1 MTIINVEW
9 VRATKKGPPSNS
21 VSINRVAEAIFERFQ
36 VQCDAKHVE
45 NHLRTVKHQWQII
58 CIIQGESGFGWDDNM
73 KMITCDK
80 AIYDATV
87 MAHKKYGPFLN
98 KSIDHYDEMAL
109 VVGKDMA
116 IGSFARTFAGIDLDD
131 GNQDSVPIDCN
142 NEETEET
149 PHLYEEVMSMEEEG
163 FDDDFLCS
171 MFDYLS
177 QMAAAAAPDHLFHL
191 RNNFYLGSFQA
202 AINNS
207 DLPNL
212 SPDDAVER
220 DCLVYRSYIALGS
233 YQLVINEIDSA
244 AATPLQAVKLLAL
257 YLSNPHDKESTIAS
271 LKEWLADPAIGS
283 NAILRLIAGIVF
295 MHEEDYIEAL
305 KHTNAGGTME
315 LHALNVQIFIK
326 MHRSDY
332 AERQLRVMQQIDE
345 DHTLT
350 QLANAWL
357 NLAVGG
363 SKIQEAYLIFQDFSE
378 KYPMTGLILNGKAV
392 CCMHMGNFD
401 EAETLLLE
409 ALNKDAKDPETL
421 ANLVVCGLHL
431 GKSSSRYL
439 SQLKL
444 TLPEHILVKRAS
456 SAEDSFERAVQSVA

>member
-1 MTIINVEW
+1 M
-9 VRATKKGPPSNS
+9 
-21 VSINRVAEAIFERFQ
+21 
-36 VQCDAKHVE
+36 
-45 NHLRTVKHQWQII
+45 
-58 CIIQGESGFGWDDNM
+58 
-73 KMITCDK
+73 
-80 AIYDATV
+80 
-87 MAHKKYGPFLN
+87 
-98 KSIDHYDEMAL
+98 
-109 VVGKDMA
+109 
-116 IGSFARTFAGIDLDD
+116 
-131 GNQDSVPIDCN
+131 
-142 NEETEET
+142 
-149 PHLYEEVMSMEEEG
+149 
-163 FDDDFLCS
+163 
-171 MFDYLS
+171 
-177 QMAAAAAPDHLFHL
+177 AAPDHLFNL
-191 RNNFYLGSFQA
+191 RNNFYLGSYQA

-207 DLPNL
+207 DLPHL

-233 YQLVINEIDSA
+233 FQLVINEIDSS
-244 AATPLQAVKLLAL
+244 AATPLQAVKLLAQ

-271 LKEWLADPAIGS
+271 LKEWLADPAIGN

-421 ANLVVCGLHL
+421 ANLVVCSLHL

-444 TLPEHILVKRAS
+444 THPEHILVKRAT
-456 SAEDSFERAVQSVA
+456 SAEDGFERAVQSVA

>member
-1 MTIINVEW
+1 
-9 VRATKKGPPSNS
+9 
-21 VSINRVAEAIFERFQ
+21 
-36 VQCDAKHVE
+36 
-45 NHLRTVKHQWQII
+45 
-58 CIIQGESGFGWDDNM
+58 
-73 KMITCDK
+73 
-80 AIYDATV
+80 
-87 MAHKKYGPFLN
+87 MAG
-98 KSIDHYDEMAL
+98 
-109 VVGKDMA
+109 
-116 IGSFARTFAGIDLDD
+116 
-131 GNQDSVPIDCN
+131 
-142 NEETEET
+142 
-149 PHLYEEVMSMEEEG
+149 
-163 FDDDFLCS
+163 
-171 MFDYLS
+171 
-177 QMAAAAAPDHLFHL
+177 APDHLFNL
-191 RNNFYLGSFQA
+191 RNNFYLGAYQA
-202 AINNS
+202 AINTS

-220 DCLVYRSYIALGS
+220 DSLVYRSYIALAS
-233 YQLVINEIDSA
+233 YQLVIHEIDDA

-257 YLSNPHDKESTIAS
+257 YLSSPENKESTISS
-271 LKEWLADPAIGS
+271 LKEWLADSAIAN
-283 NAILRLIAGIVF
+283 NAILRLIAGIIF
-295 MHEEDYIEAL
+295 MHEEDYNEAL

-315 LHALNVQIFIK
+315 LHALNVQIFLK

-332 AERQLRVMQQIDE
+332 AEKQLRIMQQIDE

-350 QLANAWL
+350 QLATAWL

-421 ANLVVCGLHL
+421 ANLVVCSLHI

-444 TLPEHILVKRAS
+444 SHPDHVLVKRAS
-456 SAEDSFERAVQSVA
+456 SAEDNFERAVQSVA